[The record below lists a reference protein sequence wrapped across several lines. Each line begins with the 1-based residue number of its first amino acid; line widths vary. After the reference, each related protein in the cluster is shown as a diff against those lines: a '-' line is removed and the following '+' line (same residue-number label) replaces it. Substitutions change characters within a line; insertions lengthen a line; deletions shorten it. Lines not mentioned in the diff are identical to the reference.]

1 MMPSCKCPTI
11 VNETDYA
18 NPKKERNP
26 YACTVPGDA
35 KPFTCSKEKKEKLL
49 TTKIGSKVVN
59 IWPC

>member
-35 KPFTCSKEKKEKLL
+35 RPFTFSKK
-49 TTKIGSKVVN
+49 N
-59 IWPC
+59 C

>member
-35 KPFTCSKEKKEKLL
+35 KPRYIFEEKLL

>member
-26 YACTVPGDA
+26 YAYTVPGDA
-35 KPFTCSKEKKEKLL
+35 KPF
-49 TTKIGSKVVN
+49 GSKVVN